1 MKRLLLTAVII
12 CLGIAGFANPAHK
25 TKINII
31 LKEQSDPTELMR
43 AANVFPN
50 KSVRREFVV
59 NALKQQAHQSQYELM
74 ILLNTLEANGMVEE
88 IKPLWIVNSVSCYA
102 TKNVIHEIETRSD
115 VLMVYPCEKLTL
127 LDDSQGIPVNRSEGR
142 EIAENL
148 LQVNAEQVW
157 ELGYSG
163 EGVLVGLIDT
173 GVRLTHAD
181 LQGRFWDGG
190 EEYPNHGYDFASHDN
205 DPTDESGHGTHVAG
219 TICGTGVSGTQTGV
233 APNAKLMVL
242 KVFNGDQQTDGA
254 ILVEAMQF
262 AVEHGADLLNM
273 SLGWPDPSTSVKLMY
288 RQACDNTLA
297 AGIVA
302 STCAGN
308 IRHLQSMVPIPR
320 NIYSPGDCP
329 PPYLHEDQMVNAG
342 GVSCVISVGAIDYN
356 DQITYFSSVGPS
368 TWTDV
373 EQYNDYPYNPEN
385 PTEIGLIRPDV
396 CAPGMN
402 IKSLDYSND
411 DGYCTMDG
419 TSMATPCVTGT
430 IALMLSKN
438 PELTPAEI
446 DEILER
452 TAVHFTEHKSN
463 DFGSGRIDALA
474 AVNAVHYEA
483 VSETESPL
491 AQIYPNPSNDSFTIQ
506 CEDMKRIEVFS
517 MDGRIL
523 KSILTESPVHQ
534 LHGLKNGT
542 FLIKITTT
550 DGVIMKKIVKL

>member
-1 MKRLLLTAVII
+1 MKRLLLTVVII
-12 CLGIAGFANPAHK
+12 CLGITGFANPAHK

-43 AANVFPN
+43 AANAFPN

-59 NALKQQAHQSQYELM
+59 NALKQQTYQSQYELM
-74 ILLNTLEANGMVEE
+74 ALLNTLEADGMVEE

-102 TKNVIHEIETRSD
+102 TENVIHEIETRSD

-127 LDDSQGIPVNRSEGR
+127 LDESQGIPVNRSEGR

-233 APNAKLMVL
+233 APDAKLMVL

-302 STCAGN
+302 SVCAGN

-342 GVSCVISVGAIDYN
+342 GVSCVISVGAVDYN

-373 EQYNDYPYNPEN
+373 EPYNDYPYNPEN

-474 AVNAVHYEA
+474 AVNAVNYEA
-483 VSETESPL
+483 VSEAESPI
-491 AQIYPNPSNDSFTIQ
+491 AQVYPNPSNDSFTIQ

-523 KSILTESPVHQ
+523 KSIQTESPVHQ

-550 DGVIMKKIVKL
+550 DGVITKKIVKL